1 VVCAVIAG
9 TRPEIIKLYP
19 VIRLFDLKKINY
31 KFIHAGQHYDYELSV
46 RFIEHFKI
54 RKPDYSIL
62 PTTTSESAQQISE
75 IISNIAKIFQGIR
88 PSLLVVQGDTN
99 SVLASALTA
108 LKFDIPI
115 AHIESGLRSNDRK
128 TPEEINRRI
137 VDHMST
143 ILFAPT
149 ITSAVNLKNEN
160 VLGNIHI
167 VGNTVMDAVKLCLE
181 SNSNDNNNED
191 NDNSILRKYIKPK
204 KYNNNNN
211 NFALLTLHRS
221 ENVDNADTL
230 KQILTALSDSSI
242 NYIFPMHPRTR
253 RRIREFG
260 LQRLVANTIKI
271 VEPLGYFDFLQLLK
285 RCKFVITDSGGI
297 EEEITS
303 PHISKHALI
312 LRDSTERPESIQSG
326 HAILCKP
333 RYHNILEAIKIIE
346 RMERPTNT
354 QVYGSENAAE
364 KIIEILDA
372 NQQLAYY

>member
-1 VVCAVIAG
+1 
-9 TRPEIIKLYP
+9 
-19 VIRLFDLKKINY
+19 LFDLKKVNY
-31 KFIHAGQHYDYELSV
+31 KFIHAGQHYDYQLSV

-54 RKPDYSIL
+54 RKPDYNIL
-62 PTTTSESAQQISE
+62 LTTPAESAQQISE
-75 IISNIAKIFQGIR
+75 IISNTAKIFQEIR
-88 PSLLVVQGDTN
+88 PSLLVIQGDTN

-115 AHIESGLRSNDRK
+115 AHIESGLRSNDWK

-137 VDHMST
+137 VDHMSN

-149 ITSAVNLKNEN
+149 IPSATNLKKEN

-181 SNSNDNNNED
+181 SNSNNNKE

-204 KYNNNNN
+204 IYNNN

-221 ENVDNADTL
+221 ENVDNVDTL

-260 LQRLVANTIKI
+260 LQSLVANTIKI

-297 EEEITS
+297 QEEITS
-303 PHISKHALI
+303 PYIAKHGLI

-333 RYHNILEAIKIIE
+333 HYHNILEAIKIIE
-346 RMERPTNT
+346 RMEHPRNT

-364 KIIEILDA
+364 KIIEILNA
-372 NQQLAYY
+372 NQQLEYY

>member
-1 VVCAVIAG
+1 MVCAVIAG

-19 VIRLFDLKKINY
+19 VIRLFDLKNINY

-75 IISNIAKIFQGIR
+75 IISHIAKIFQEIR
-88 PSLLVVQGDTN
+88 PSLLVIQGDTN

-181 SNSNDNNNED
+181 SNSDDNNNKD

-211 NFALLTLHRS
+211 FALLTLHRS
-221 ENVDNADTL
+221 ENVDNVDTL

-242 NYIFPMHPRTR
+242 DYIFPMHPRTR

-303 PHISKHALI
+303 PHISKRALI

-346 RMERPTNT
+346 RMERPINT

>member
-1 VVCAVIAG
+1 MVCAVIAG

-19 VIRLFDLKKINY
+19 IIRLFDLKKINY

-62 PTTTSESAQQISE
+62 PTTTAESAQQISE
-75 IISNIAKIFQGIR
+75 IISNTAKIFQEIR
-88 PSLLVVQGDTN
+88 PSLLVIQGDTN
-99 SVLASALTA
+99 SVLAGALTA

-115 AHIESGLRSNDRK
+115 AHIESGLRSNDWK

-149 ITSAVNLKNEN
+149 ITSADNLKNEN
-160 VLGNIHI
+160 VLGNIHL
-167 VGNTVMDAVKLCLE
+167 VGNTVMDAVKLCLQ
-181 SNSNDNNNED
+181 SNSNDNSNKD

-204 KYNNNNN
+204 KYNNDNN

-221 ENVDNADTL
+221 ENVDNLDTL

-260 LQRLVANTIKI
+260 LQYLVANTIKI

-346 RMERPTNT
+346 RMKRPSNT

>member
-19 VIRLFDLKKINY
+19 IIRLFDLKKVNY

-54 RKPDYSIL
+54 RKPDYNIL
-62 PTTTSESAQQISE
+62 LTTVSESAQQISE
-75 IISNIAKIFQGIR
+75 IISNIAKIFQEIR
-88 PSLLVVQGDTN
+88 PSLVVIQGDTN

-115 AHIESGLRSNDRK
+115 AHIESGLRSNDWK

-137 VDHMST
+137 VDHMSN

-149 ITSAVNLKNEN
+149 ITSASNLKNEN
-160 VLGNIHI
+160 VLGNIHV
-167 VGNTVMDAVKLCLE
+167 VGNTVMDAVKLCLQ
-181 SNSNDNNNED
+181 SNSNNNNNKD
-191 NDNSILRKYIKPK
+191 NDNSILRRYIKPK
-204 KYNNNNN
+204 IYNND
-211 NFALLTLHRS
+211 FALLTLHRS
-221 ENVDNADTL
+221 ENVDNVDTL
-230 KQILTALSDSSI
+230 KQILTALSDSGM

-260 LQRLVANTIKI
+260 LQCLVANTIKI

-303 PHISKHALI
+303 SYIAKHGLI

-333 RYHNILEAIKIIE
+333 HYHNILEAIKIIE
-346 RMERPTNT
+346 RMEPPRNT

-364 KIIEILDA
+364 KIIEILNA

>member
-1 VVCAVIAG
+1 
-9 TRPEIIKLYP
+9 
-19 VIRLFDLKKINY
+19 
-31 KFIHAGQHYDYELSV
+31 
-46 RFIEHFKI
+46 
-54 RKPDYSIL
+54 
-62 PTTTSESAQQISE
+62 
-75 IISNIAKIFQGIR
+75 
-88 PSLLVVQGDTN
+88 
-99 SVLASALTA
+99 LASALTA

-115 AHIESGLRSNDRK
+115 AHIESGLRSNDWK

-137 VDHMST
+137 VDHMSN

-149 ITSAVNLKNEN
+149 ITSASNLKNEN
-160 VLGNIHI
+160 VLGNIHV
-167 VGNTVMDAVKLCLE
+167 VGNTVMDAVKLCLQ
-181 SNSNDNNNED
+181 SNSNNNNNNNKD
-191 NDNSILRKYIKPK
+191 NDNSILRRYIKPK

-211 NFALLTLHRS
+211 DFVLLTLHRS
-221 ENVDNADTL
+221 ENVDNVDTL
-230 KQILTALSDSSI
+230 KQILTALSDSGM

-260 LQRLVANTIKI
+260 LQCLVVNTIKI

-303 PHISKHALI
+303 PRIAKHGLI

-333 RYHNILEAIKIIE
+333 HYHNILEAIKVIE
-346 RMERPTNT
+346 RMEPPRNT

-364 KIIEILDA
+364 KIIEILNA